1 MIAALARRASA
12 PLSLTL
18 LAFACIYLIWGSTYL
33 VIRFAIETIP
43 PLLMVGIRFLIAGAL
58 LYAWTVSRGQARRPS
73 AREWGA
79 ATVFGGL
86 FFLVGNGGVS
96 WSEQRI
102 PSGIVALL
110 VAAIP
115 LWTAIFEWRR
125 RGGRRPGAMAIAGV
139 ALGFGGI
146 ALLIGPGE
154 SLTRSA
160 VDPVGALVMTLAPLG
175 WAYGM
180 VHARNAPH
188 PPSLLQTAAMQMLA
202 GGAASLLLGTL
213 MGEWRGASLDAVT
226 LRSLLALLY
235 LIVLGSIIAFSA
247 FAYLLQTNSSD
258 RVATYAYVNPI
269 VAVILGWAVGGEPIT
284 SRILVAGS
292 IVILGVVLILQ
303 ARARA
308 AGPAVVAADAKEIA

>member
-18 LAFACIYLIWGSTYL
+18 LAFACVYLIWGSTYL

-43 PLLMVGIRFLIAGAL
+43 PLLMVGIRYILAGAL
-58 LYAWTVSRGQARRPS
+58 LYGWTAFRGQARRAS

-79 ATVFGGL
+79 ALAFGSL

-110 VAAIP
+110 VAAMP
-115 LWTAIFEWRR
+115 LWTAVFEWGR
-125 RGGRRPGAMAIAGV
+125 RGGRRPGALAIAGL

-154 SLTRSA
+154 SLSRSA
-160 VDPVGALVMTLAPLG
+160 VDPAGAIVMTLAPLG

-180 VHARNAPH
+180 VHARSAPH

-202 GGAASLLLGTL
+202 GGAATLLLGTL
-213 MGEWRGASLDAVT
+213 MGEWRGASLDAVS

-235 LIVLGSIIAFSA
+235 LIVLGSIVAFSA
-247 FAYLLQTNSSD
+247 FAWLLQTNASD

-269 VAVILGWAVGGEPIT
+269 VAVILGWAVGGEPLGART
-284 SRILVAGS
+284 LVAGT

-308 AGPAVVAADAKEIA
+308 TGPAVVADAAKETV

>member
-12 PLSLTL
+12 PLTLTL

-43 PLLMVGIRFLIAGAL
+43 PLLMVGVRFIVAGAL
-58 LYAWTVSRGQARRPS
+58 LYGWTLLRGEARRPS

-79 ATVFGGL
+79 ATVYGGL

-115 LWTAIFEWRR
+115 LWTAVFEWGR

-160 VDPVGALVMTLAPLG
+160 VDPAGALVMTLAPLG

-188 PPSLLQTAAMQMLA
+188 PPSVLQTAAMQMLA
-202 GGAASLLLGTL
+202 GGAVSLLLGTL
-213 MGEWRGASLDAVT
+213 MGEWRGASLDAVS

-235 LIVLGSIIAFSA
+235 LVVFGSIVAFSA
-247 FAYLLQTNSSD
+247 FAWLLQTNASD

-269 VAVILGWAVGGEPIT
+269 VAVIVGWAVGGEPIT

-292 IVILGVVLILQ
+292 IVILGVVLILR

-308 AGPAVVAADAKEIA
+308 AGPATVADAAEETA